1 MRRLRRI
8 CGLGSLDRAFGASEM
23 FSSRYSQYK
32 NHGCIVQLGGGATL
46 DALVGGPIMDKK
58 TVSDGLGRVRFEWRG
73 FPETSAKFKRNWKD
87 IWEDRHLD
95 PAQPTLLAQLLA
107 ADGYDSGFADFDEA
121 RYRTFVAATGRT
133 LGVTPTSSIFEV
145 GCGAGAFLLPFQ
157 EAGCPVGG
165 LDLSPSLIEIARDA
179 LPGAE
184 LVLGQ
189 ATALDP
195 LPPYDIVVSCGVF
208 HYFPSLSYAR
218 EVLGLMLRKARC
230 AIAVLDLPDAAQR
243 KTALAMRR
251 GRMGCATYE
260 RHYSGLNHL
269 FIARE
274 WIQSTLIEF
283 GARKIIIRDQSIFD
297 CPNAAFRYNVF
308 AWRTQQTAHVSV
320 PRNGKYS

>member
-1 MRRLRRI
+1 
-8 CGLGSLDRAFGASEM
+8 
-23 FSSRYSQYK
+23 
-32 NHGCIVQLGGGATL
+32 
-46 DALVGGPIMDKK
+46 MDKK

-73 FPETSAKFKRNWKD
+73 LPGASAKFERNWKD
-87 IWEDRHLD
+87 VWEDRHLD
-95 PAQPTLLAQLLA
+95 AAQPTLLAQLLA

-121 RYRTFVAATGRT
+121 RCRAFVAATGQT

-157 EAGCPVGG
+157 EAGCLVGG
-165 LDLSPSLIEIARDA
+165 LDLSPSLIGIARNA

-184 LVLGQ
+184 LALGQ
-189 ATALDP
+189 ATALNP
-195 LPPYDIVVSCGVF
+195 LPPYDMVVSCGVF
-208 HYFPSLSYAR
+208 HYFPSLAYAR
-218 EVLGLMLRKARC
+218 DVLGLMLRKARY
-230 AIAVLDLPDAAQR
+230 AIAVLDVPDAARR
-243 KTALAMRR
+243 KAALAMRR

-260 RHYSGLNHL
+260 QRYDGLDHL

-308 AWRTQQTAHVSV
+308 AWRARQMAQLSV
-320 PRNGKYS
+320 PRNGERSQFYPVKLTS

>member
-8 CGLGSLDRAFGASEM
+8 CGLGSLDRAFGASEI

-87 IWEDRHLD
+87 IWEDR
-95 PAQPTLLAQLLA
+95 
-107 ADGYDSGFADFDEA
+107 
-121 RYRTFVAATGRT
+121 
-133 LGVTPTSSIFEV
+133 
-145 GCGAGAFLLPFQ
+145 
-157 EAGCPVGG
+157 CPVGG

-260 RHYSGLNHL
+260 RHYSGLDHL